1 MQQEIFGP
9 VLPVLT
15 FRTFDEVYAALADR
29 PKPLALYLFSEDRR
43 RIREVTAR
51 CRYGGGCINDVVI
64 HLATSAMGFGG
75 VGESGMGAYHGK
87 TGFDA
92 FSHTKSIVDK
102 KTWLDLPMR
111 YQPYSSRLYERL
123 LHLFL
128 Q

>member
-1 MQQEIFGP
+1 MDA
-9 VLPVLT
+9 LT
-15 FRTFDEVYAALADR
+15 HAVEAGG
-29 PKPLALYLFSEDRR
+29 KPLAAYLFTRDREQLNQYR
-43 RIREVTAR
+43 TRLPF
-51 CRYGGGCINDVVI
+51 GGGCINDPII
-64 HLATSAMGFGG
+64 HLATSEMGFGG

-111 YQPYSSRLYERL
+111 YQPYTNRCYEFL

-128 Q
+128 K